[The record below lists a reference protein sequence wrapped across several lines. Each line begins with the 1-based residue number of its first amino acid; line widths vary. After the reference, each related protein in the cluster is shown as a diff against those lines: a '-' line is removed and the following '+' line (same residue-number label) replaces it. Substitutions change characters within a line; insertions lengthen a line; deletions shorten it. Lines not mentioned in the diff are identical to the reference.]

1 MRKYGKLVFTVVV
14 TAAMFMATATV
25 SWANLGGYG
34 LGQSPFTIATSDSV
48 SEQEKIAL
56 LAQIDATDPKYN
68 RSSAENE
75 KEYNHDRREAWW
87 NSGELGKSLLI
98 CGVNDYGYN
107 CYNGT
112 FRDFSMTNTSATT
125 TTTQPTQS
133 TQPSTQPS
141 THPGNTGSSSGSSS
155 GSAQPVPQSSTQPT
169 QSVDY
174 FYADYD
180 MGFAKEKCSLTDGR
194 IFNFTVARSGYT
206 FLGWYDEDGNQ
217 VTSLSPDLAGKTL
230 TAHWREDCFYLDFGM
245 GGSVV
250 KNRLD
255 DPFPFQNVTSR
266 PGYVFAG
273 WYDEDGNRVTS
284 LSDDLAGKTL
294 IARWEEA

>member
-14 TAAMFMATATV
+14 TVAVLMASPTISYGRTNG
-25 SWANLGGYG
+25 NLS
-34 LGQSPFTIATSDSV
+34 LGASSFASQTSDSV
-48 SEQEKIAL
+48 SEQEKAAL
-56 LAQIDATDPKYN
+56 LAQIDATDSGYN
-68 RSSAENE
+68 RSSAENG
-75 KEYNHDRREAWW
+75 KANNQNRTQAWLD
-87 NSGELGKSLLI
+87 SGEYGKNLLI
-98 CGVNDYGYN
+98 CGWDGTHYN
-107 CYNGT
+107 CYTGT

-125 TTTQPTQS
+125 TTTQPTQT
-133 TQPSTQPS
+133 TQPSTQPN
-141 THPGNTGSSSGSSS
+141 NTGSSGNSSS
-155 GSAQPVPQSSTQPT
+155 GSAQPAPQPSTQPT

-180 MGFAKEKCSLTDGR
+180 MGFAKEKCSLTDGH

-255 DPFPFQNVTSR
+255 DPFPFQNVTAR
-266 PGYVFAG
+266 PGYVFVG

-294 IARWEEA
+294 TARWEEA

>member
-1 MRKYGKLVFTVVV
+1 MRKYGKLVFAVVV

-25 SWANLGGYG
+25 SYG
-34 LGQSPFTIATSDSV
+34 RKADGLSFGVSGFTEITSDQS
-48 SEQEKIAL
+48 SSQEKAAL
-56 LAQIDATDPKYN
+56 LTQIDASDSGYSRSNAEQKRAANQEITQSWLDTQSSGN
-68 RSSAENE
+68 RLIVC
-75 KEYNHDRREAWW
+75 DRV
-87 NSGELGKSLLI
+87 GSL
-98 CGVNDYGYN
+98 YN
-107 CYNGT
+107 CYNGI
-112 FRDFSMTNTSATT
+112 FRDYSMIGASP
-125 TTTQPTQS
+125 TTQPAQS

-141 THPGNTGSSSGSSS
+141 AQPGNTGSSSGSSS
-155 GSAQPVPQSSTQPT
+155 GSAQPTPQPSTQPT

-180 MGFAKEKCSLTDGR
+180 MGFAKEKCSLTDGH

-284 LSDDLAGKTL
+284 LSNDLAGKTL
-294 IARWEEA
+294 TARWEEA